1 MFCWHKWARWSDPVN
16 GIMEKT
22 SHSTGYFR
30 VIQMRVCEKC
40 GLAQYHRLPKMRHI
54 DSLKEEL

>member
-1 MFCWHKWARWSDPVN
+1 MFCWHKWNKWSDPVN

-30 VIQMRVCEKC
+30 VVQMRICSKC
-40 GLAQYHRLPKMRHI
+40 GKAECRSLPKMRSI
-54 DSLKEEL
+54 EELKKER